1 MGTIMH
7 VRHIATTLA
16 VPLLLCAQAVCTQ
29 LDKEQSLRSRT
40 VDKQVA
46 ALIEKMLSKTT
57 ERQAFVELEALGCP
71 ALPAIIQRM
80 DDRRSLPKPYIT
92 LRNKS
97 PQAFEEIR
105 CYRFRRRCQRAGSR
119 STRALKGFGCEVFCQ
134 GYRGGASSLYPAVI
148 VAIVL
153 LKERLTSW
161 KAMGVC
167 ATLSAIPLIVD
178 VC

>member
-71 ALPAIIQRM
+71 AVPAIIQRV
-80 DDRRSLPKPYIT
+80 DDRRSLPNPYIT

-105 CYRFRRRCQRAGSR
+105 CYTFRRRCSEQARDQRA
-119 STRALKGFGCEVFCQ
+119 
-134 GYRGGASSLYPAVI
+134 P
-148 VAIVL
+148 
-153 LKERLTSW
+153 
-161 KAMGVC
+161 
-167 ATLSAIPLIVD
+167 
-178 VC
+178 